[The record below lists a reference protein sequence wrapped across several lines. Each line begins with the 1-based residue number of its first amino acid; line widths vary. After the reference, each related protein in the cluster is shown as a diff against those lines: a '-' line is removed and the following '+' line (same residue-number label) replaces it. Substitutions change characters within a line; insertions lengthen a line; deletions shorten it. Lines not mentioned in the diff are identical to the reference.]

1 VSSRT
6 RPAPRGMPSGVAASN
21 GSAGNGL
28 EEGPTRV
35 AKRSRG
41 VRRVDEIQRGRILAA
56 MAEMCAERG
65 AANVTV
71 AHVVARSGVSRR
83 TFYELFEDREACF
96 LAALDDAVDRC
107 ATYVLPAYAAPA
119 SWRERIRASLV
130 ALLEFLHE
138 EPFLG
143 RLMIVETLGA
153 GTRALERRGQLLA
166 LVIAAVEEGRGEA
179 KRGDGGSPLTAE
191 GVVGGVLSVLHSR
204 IIGPQGGSLLEL
216 TGPLVSMIV
225 LPYLGAASA
234 RQELQRPAPSL
245 PVGDRGAPVANP
257 LRDLEMRLTYRT
269 VRVLMSVA
277 EHPGSSN
284 REVGLSAGMQDQ
296 GQTSKLL
303 TRLTRLGLIE
313 NTGAGQ
319 VRGAPNEW
327 TLTRKGIEV
336 EQAVR
341 APISV

>member
-1 VSSRT
+1 MSS
-6 RPAPRGMPSGVAASN
+6 PALPPPIAMPSTVAKSN
-21 GSAGNGL
+21 GSARG
-28 EEGPTRV
+28 
-35 AKRSRG
+35 AKRLKPRYALMVDRTRG
-41 VRRVDEIQRGRILAA
+41 VGGVEEIQRARILAA
-56 MAEMCAERG
+56 MAEVCAERG
-65 AANVTV
+65 AGNVTV

-83 TFYELFEDREACF
+83 TFYELFEGLEACF
-96 LAALDDAVDRC
+96 LAALDEAVEHC

-119 SWRERIRASLV
+119 GWRERIRVALV

-143 RLMIVETLGA
+143 RLMVVDTLGA
-153 GTRALERRGQLLA
+153 GARALERRQQLLA
-166 LVIAAVEEGRGEA
+166 QAIAAVEEGQGEA
-179 KRGDGGSPLTAE
+179 KRDGGSPLTAE

-204 IIGPQGGSLLEL
+204 LIDPRDGSLLEL
-216 TGPLVSMIV
+216 TGPLMSMIA
-225 LPYLGAASA
+225 LPYLGAACA
-234 RQELQRPAPSL
+234 RQELQRPVPCS
-245 PVGDRGAPVANP
+245 PTGERAPVTNP

-277 EHPGSSN
+277 EHPGASN
-284 REVGLSAGMQDQ
+284 REVGFAAGMQDQ

-303 TRLTRLGLIE
+303 TRLKRLGLIE

-341 APISV
+341 APIST

>member
-1 VSSRT
+1 MSSRT
-6 RPAPRGMPSGVAASN
+6 RPKPRGMPSVATASN

-28 EEGPTRV
+28 KAARTQAVERTHGI
-35 AKRSRG
+35 G
-41 VRRVDEIQRGRILAA
+41 RVDEIQRARILAA
-56 MAEMCAERG
+56 MGEVCAERG

-96 LAALDDAVDRC
+96 LAALDEAVEHC
-107 ATYVLPAYAAPA
+107 ASFVLPAYTA
-119 SWRERIRASLV
+119 SDRWRERIRASLV

-143 RLMIVETLGA
+143 RLMVVETLGA
-153 GTRALERRGQLLA
+153 GSKALERRRQLLDR
-166 LVIAAVEEGRGEA
+166 VITVVDGGRGEA
-179 KRGDGGSPLTAE
+179 KRGDGGTPLTAE

-204 IIGPQGGSLLEL
+204 LVDPQEGALLDL
-216 TGPLVSMIV
+216 TGALMSMIV
-225 LPYLGAASA
+225 LPYLGAAAA

-245 PVGDRGAPVANP
+245 RIGERGAPVANP

-277 EHPGSSN
+277 DHPGSSN
-284 REVGLSAGMQDQ
+284 RAVGLAAGMQDQ

-313 NTGAGQ
+313 NTGAGR

-327 TLTRKGIEV
+327 MLTRKGIEV

-341 APISV
+341 VPISA